1 MEIEKTVG
9 QAYLFEIRITFNGEL
24 VIKCI
29 SHNPQI
35 LERTSETSTATT
47 PEKTMETQRSMHT
60 IGKMMFIS
68 QSEKRSK
75 R

>member
-24 VIKCI
+24 VIKRI
-29 SHNPQI
+29 LHNPQI
-35 LERTSETSTATT
+35 LERTSKTPTAAT
-47 PEKTMETQRSMHT
+47 PEKTMERKRSMHT
-60 IGKMMFIS
+60 IGKTLFIS
-68 QSEKRSK
+68 ESEKRSK